1 MNNCPR
7 CNGFIGLDWNMEPVC
22 TCCGYSYPQP
32 YDKCVMIE
40 HEGTE
45 GRHSQVGG
53 YRNRSHHYKKA
64 VKVES

>member
-1 MNNCPR
+1 
-7 CNGFIGLDWNMEPVC
+7 LDWNMEPVC

-53 YRNRSHHYKKA
+53 CRNRSHHYKKA